1 MKNLA
6 YLFLIFGI
14 VSCGA
19 DNNTIVTEKLT
30 ETQSSDI
37 AKIEVTIEYPKT
49 GDEYV
54 LNVVRRQVAD
64 MLLPNY
70 QGSLADG
77 RAILKQFVQ
86 KESSELTPE

>member
-14 VSCGA
+14 VSCGV

-37 AKIEVTIEYPKT
+37 AKIEVTIK
-49 GDEYV
+49 
-54 LNVVRRQVAD
+54 
-64 MLLPNY
+64 LL
-70 QGSLADG
+70 
-77 RAILKQFVQ
+77 
-86 KESSELTPE
+86 

>member
-14 VSCGA
+14 VSCDA

-37 AKIEVTIEYPKT
+37 AKIEVTAEYPKT

-54 LNVVRRQVAD
+54 LNAPYH
-64 MLLPNY
+64 L
-70 QGSLADG
+70 
-77 RAILKQFVQ
+77 F
-86 KESSELTPE
+86 T

>member
-14 VSCGA
+14 VSCGV

-37 AKIEVTIEYPKT
+37 AKIEVTAEYPKT
-49 GDEYV
+49 AKSACSVHTAYYSDHFK
-54 LNVVRRQVAD
+54 
-64 MLLPNY
+64 M
-70 QGSLADG
+70 
-77 RAILKQFVQ
+77 
-86 KESSELTPE
+86 